1 MKRKVKGIFAAVC
14 ALLLAFGAAACSNKA
29 VTAYEIAVK
38 NGFVGTE
45 TEWLRSLHGANGDD
59 GEDMDA
65 QAVYE
70 ALVAGGYTGSFLD
83 FCKELGITMPQMNDT
98 VQISENVN
106 SVVSIY
112 CSFPVKG
119 GYEATGGSGVIVD
132 LNKEGGN
139 AYIITNYHVVYG
151 DANVGISDNIW
162 VYLYGALNDFDPVP
176 SSDVEADAA
185 KSGMRAQYVGGAMD
199 YDIAILKV
207 EGKEQLKNSNAT
219 EAKFGNS
226 DKLHLGEETYVIGN
240 PAGLGIA
247 VTNGVL
253 SVDSEY
259 IEMGALDNRDENRD
273 GVVDPVS
280 YRVMRTSAAI
290 NSGNSGGG
298 LFNTAGEL
306 IGIVNAKSAS
316 TGTDNMGYALPASQ
330 VEAVYENILA
340 NEGLVKQAYLGI
352 YVKISSSKAMLDSD
366 GNVSIVEEFQ
376 VADVAGFGDAAFGK
390 LKKDSIFQSAQIEGG
405 ESVTFTRQ
413 YQLTD
418 FLLKVRRGDTVT
430 FTMRSGNQTETVTIQ
445 FNRDAYFKPYS

>member
-1 MKRKVKGIFAAVC
+1 MKRKLKGIFAVAC
-14 ALLLAFGAAACSNKA
+14 TLLLAFGGSACSNKA
-29 VTAYEIAVK
+29 VSAYEIAVK

-45 TEWLRSLHGANGDD
+45 KEWLLSLHGANGED

-65 QAVYE
+65 KAVYE
-70 ALVAGGYTGSFLD
+70 ALVASGYQGSFLD

-106 SVVSIY
+106 SVVSVY
-112 CSFPVKG
+112 CSFPVKN

-151 DANVGISDNIW
+151 DASVGISDNIW

-176 SSDVEADAA
+176 SGDVNADAA
-185 KSGMRAQYVGGAMD
+185 KNGMRAQYVGGAMD

-219 EAKFGNS
+219 AAKFGNS
-226 DKLHLGEETYVIGN
+226 DELHLGEETYVVGN

-259 IEMGALDNRDENRD
+259 IEISALDKRDENRD
-273 GVVDPVS
+273 GVVDLVS

-298 LFNTAGEL
+298 MFNTAGEL
-306 IGIVNAKSAS
+306 IGIVNAKSVS
-316 TGTDNMGYALPASQ
+316 SQTDNMGYALPVSQ
-330 VEAVYENILA
+330 VKAVYENILA
-340 NEGLVKQAYLGI
+340 NEGKVMQAQLGI
-352 YVKISSSKAMLDSD
+352 YVRIKSSKAVLDGD

-376 VADVAGFGDAAFGK
+376 VDEEAGYGKAAFGK
-390 LKKDSIFQSAQIEGG
+390 LKKDAIFQSAQIEGG
-405 ESVTFTRQ
+405 ESITFTRQ

-418 FLLKVRRGDTVT
+418 FLLKVRLGDTVT
-430 FTMRSGNQTETVTIQ
+430 FTMRNGEQTETVTVQ
-445 FNRDAYFKPYS
+445 FNNRNYFIPYS